1 MAPRTLARVILMLV
15 ITWPI
20 YVLLLAPPSATPAP
34 PQLPPPPG
42 ASAPASAA
50 PTSSATHEAPTM
62 DPNGG
67 PAAAATTSPT
77 IQPAQMGPA
86 EADAAVG
93 EHTRQWRPPTDLVHV
108 PFPLEGERRA
118 PTEIR
123 YRAPIVDLRDPF
135 VHGRYSDKPLPA
147 ELRAKLLPDL
157 KDPFILP
164 RPSRPKGWAVALPGD
179 IRDPFA
185 ERVYYR
191 SNCKAAVAATADGV
205 TIQRPSAIKADDP
218 EKCTRAPIRTLPAD
232 LMDPFAR

>member
-1 MAPRTLARVILMLV
+1 IL
-15 ITWPI
+15 
-20 YVLLLAPPSATPAP
+20 VLLLAPPEGMPAP
-34 PQLPPPPG
+34 PQLPPANAAVPSASPPAAATSQATPG
-42 ASAPASAA
+42 SAQASTA
-50 PTSSATHEAPTM
+50 
-62 DPNGG
+62 G
-67 PAAAATTSPT
+67 PAATAATAT
-77 IQPAQMGPA
+77 MGPA

-135 VHGRYSDKPLPA
+135 VHGRISDKPLPA

-191 SNCKAAVAATADGV
+191 SSCKA
-205 TIQRPSAIKADDP
+205 
-218 EKCTRAPIRTLPAD
+218 
-232 LMDPFAR
+232 